1 MKKIFFSILIAF
13 SINMIT
19 VSCNRVENDLQRMS
33 TLVRDA
39 EQNGDT
45 YSLEDWNDF
54 IELYDAYQ
62 ESLLHRQDKWTDEDF
77 RRFGKITARYHKVL
91 LTCGLDILKQG
102 MSAGANI
109 MKGYAEE
116 MSGDYLE
123 EVSDDYEVVL
133 DDMVDE
139 IEEIFEY

>member
-1 MKKIFFSILIAF
+1 MLLSIYMIA
-13 SINMIT
+13 

-39 EQNGDT
+39 EVNGET
-45 YSLEDWNDF
+45 YSMEDWDVF
-54 IELYDAYQ
+54 IESYDAYQ
-62 ESLLHRQDKWTDEDF
+62 ESLLRRQDKWSDEDF
-77 RRFGKITARYHKVL
+77 RRLGKITARYHKVI
-91 LTCGLDILKQG
+91 LTYGLDILKQG

-123 EVSDDYEVVL
+123 EVSDDYEAVL